1 MSKKLVLVV
10 CGAGTL
16 TSVVASQG
24 IEEGLKKRGVSE
36 VQVKTGRIDDIERYQ
51 DQISVLVSTMNIRQK
66 YSFPVVNAISFLIG
80 DDYGM
85 EKAIDKVVEYLKNE

>member
-16 TSVVASQG
+16 TSVIASQG
-24 IEEGLKKRGVSE
+24 IEEGLKKRGVNE
-36 VQVKTGRIDDIERYQ
+36 VQVKTGRIDDIERFQ
-51 DQISVLVSTMNIRQK
+51 NQISVLVSTMNIRQQ
-66 YSFPVVNAISFLIG
+66 YSFPVVNAIAFLIG

-85 EKAIDKVVEYLKNE
+85 EKAIDKVADILKDN